1 MATALQTALARGFA
15 ALSGVAGESWTFGA
29 ASFVGVLG
37 SLRPD
42 DPRMAGAADRS
53 QVLSV
58 QASAL
63 PTPRPTR
70 GKELTRGTDIFT
82 VSRVDEQ
89 PSGIVEIMIHPAS

>member
-1 MATALQTALARGFA
+1 MATALQSALAQGFSALARVG
-15 ALSGVAGESWTFGA
+15 GETWAFGA
-29 ASFVGVLG
+29 ATFTGVLG
-37 SLRPD
+37 SLQPD

-58 QASAL
+58 QASAM
-63 PTPRPTR
+63 PATRPTR
-70 GKELTRGTDIFT
+70 GKELTRGSDIFT